1 MSTHRTRYFGSH
13 KKGQT
18 LITAMGYMTPP
29 CGTEVERF
37 WGWLRQRLRAMDL
50 ADLKAGRRPV
60 KKAGLKARVR
70 ALLKSPKGKEVAKN
84 HFLSLQK
91 TCADARG

>member
-1 MSTHRTRYFGSH
+1 MGYMTPPCGTDPRQKSH
-13 KKGQT
+13 KIP
-18 LITAMGYMTPP
+18 LGYMTPP